1 MTGSADPILIGEL
14 SGVYG
19 VKGWVKVF
27 SYTQPKENILVYK
40 HWLLRIEK
48 QWKTTKVVSA
58 KQHGKGIIGQLEGC
72 EDRDKA
78 ASLMG
83 VEVAISAEQL
93 AKLPENEFYWA
104 QLIGLQVVT
113 TTGQALGKVVR
124 MIETGA
130 NDVLVTDEDCM
141 IPFARPEIVKLV
153 DLVESQITVD
163 WVNEYI

>member
-1 MTGSADPILIGEL
+1 MTGSADPILVGTL

-40 HWLLRIEK
+40 HWLLRLEE
-48 QWKTTKVVSA
+48 QWKSTKVVSA
-58 KQHGKGIIGQLEGC
+58 KVHGKGIIAQLEGC
-72 EDRDKA
+72 QDRDKA
-78 ASLMG
+78 TSLMG
-83 VEVAISAEQL
+83 VEIAIAADQL
-93 AKLPENEFYWA
+93 AQLPENEFYWA
-104 QLIGLQVVT
+104 QLIGLKVVT
-113 TTGQALGKVVR
+113 TTGQALGKVVQ

-141 IPFARPEIVKLV
+141 IPFARPEIIKVV
-153 DLVESQITVD
+153 DLDDGKITVD